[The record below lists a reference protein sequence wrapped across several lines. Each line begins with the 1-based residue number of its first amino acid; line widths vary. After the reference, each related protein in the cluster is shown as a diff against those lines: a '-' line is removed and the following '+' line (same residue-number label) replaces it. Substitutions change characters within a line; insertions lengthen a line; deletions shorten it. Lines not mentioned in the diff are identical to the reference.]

1 MKRLL
6 FLAVNQI
13 GSTEASQDAL
23 KMNIQISE
31 ENWDV

>member
-1 MKRLL
+1 MKKLL

-13 GSTEASQDAL
+13 GSMEASQDAL

>member
-1 MKRLL
+1 MKKLL
-6 FLAVNQI
+6 FLAVDQI
-13 GSTEASQDAL
+13 GSTEVSRDAL

>member
-1 MKRLL
+1 MKKLS
-6 FLAVNQI
+6 FLAINQI

-23 KMNIQISE
+23 KMNIQTSE

>member
-1 MKRLL
+1 MKELL

-23 KMNIQISE
+23 KMNIQTSE

>member
-1 MKRLL
+1 MKKLL
-6 FLAVNQI
+6 SLEVNQI

-23 KMNIQISE
+23 KMNIQTSE